1 MENKQNVTPQPR
13 NIFEQILYGQQ
24 AVNDNIIILSE
35 NLNTIYAQL
44 NTLMSS
50 LAAIPMSEPMDLGA
64 EEGKDEVVEV

>member
-64 EEGKDEVVEV
+64 EEGKDEVVD